1 MITFNPAN
9 HHLQPRFEMRD
20 LDIWSRIKKR
30 NIKIRYGTLAQELRY
45 YYVLYVCVITA
56 LSKRRIVIPLNL
68 FAAYRK
74 GNGRKVPCT
83 WTASKLQYTLF
94 YLLTLFNVQ
103 SILKRPVLMRLE
115 NKCNDFAYG
124 GYWIAEYHG
133 SCRQCWFLF
142 LFQWSPRKASS
153 LNCAFSVVSDGF
165 LPDTFQNP
173 PLQYYHFQNRGQLK
187 YTESAQ
193 NWCVYISRF
202 AFKRT
207 FCACYV
213 LDDLNFM
220 A

>member
-1 MITFNPAN
+1 MISPMAVTELLNIMGVADNADFYSCFN
-9 HHLQPRFEMRD
+9 E
-20 LDIWSRIKKR
+20 
-30 NIKIRYGTLAQELRY
+30 
-45 YYVLYVCVITA
+45 
-56 LSKRRIVIPLNL
+56 
-68 FAAYRK
+68 
-74 GNGRKVPCT
+74 
-83 WTASKLQYTLF
+83 
-94 YLLTLFNVQ
+94 VQ
-103 SILKRPVLMRLE
+103 GK
-115 NKCNDFAYG
+115 
-124 GYWIAEYHG
+124 H
-133 SCRQCWFLF
+133 
-142 LFQWSPRKASS
+142 S

-193 NWCVYISRF
+193 NCCVYISRF